1 MSRKSRMK
9 DIRQAKDRRAKRL
22 AIGGVVV
29 LAAVLA
35 FEVPHVLK
43 KSGGS
48 TSSPPPAATTTDTTT
63 GASASPATTAPA
75 TATAAAASVPA
86 TSTKLPNSDV
96 APRRLKSQLYSFSHF
111 AGKDP
116 FVQQV
121 SPSDIT
127 SSATG
132 APAASSG
139 GSGSSGSAASNNSA
153 NAASIQGASSNYK
166 TTSAQRTLAQTGA
179 ATIEVNGKV
188 QSVRIGA
195 SFPSSNP
202 LFKLVSIAHG
212 VARVGIASGSYA
224 SGAQTVS
231 LAAGRSLTLV
241 DTADGIRYKLELLS
255 AS

>member
-1 MSRKSRMK
+1 MSRKSRMQ
-9 DIRQAKDRRAKRL
+9 DIRQAKDRRSKRL
-22 AIGGVVV
+22 AIGGIVV

-48 TSSPPPAATTTDTTT
+48 SSAPPAATTTATDTS
-63 GASASPATTAPA
+63 GTTAPTPSTA
-75 TATAAAASVPA
+75 TGTAAAAAVPVS
-86 TSTKLPNSDV
+86 STKLTSSDV

-111 AGKDP
+111 TGKDP

-121 SPSDIT
+121 TAASITDSPS
-127 SSATG
+127 TG
-132 APAASSG
+132 ASSG
-139 GSGSSGSAASNNSA
+139 PSGT
-153 NAASIQGASSNYK
+153 GASGAAAAPAPQTYS
-166 TTSAQRTLAQTGA
+166 RTLARTGA
-179 ATIEVNGKV
+179 AMIQVNGKL
-188 QSVRIGA
+188 QTVRIGG

-202 LFKLVSIAHG
+202 LFTLVSIAHG
-212 VARVGIASGSYA
+212 VARIGIASGSYA

>member
-9 DIRQAKDRRAKRL
+9 DIREAKDRRAKRL

-48 TSSPPPAATTTDTTT
+48 ASSAPPAATATDAST
-63 GASASPATTAPA
+63 GASAAPATTSPG
-75 TATAAAASVPA
+75 TAAAANVPV
-86 TSTKLPNSDV
+86 TSTKLPNSDMT
-96 APRRLKSQLYSFSHF
+96 PRRLKSQLYSFSRF

-121 SPSDIT
+121 SASDIT
-127 SSATG
+127 SGPTG
-132 APAASSG
+132 ASGASSS
-139 GSGSSGSAASNNSA
+139 SGSSAAASGVITA
-153 NAASIQGASSNYK
+153 GPAPAQQ
-166 TTSAQRTLAQTGA
+166 TSARTLAQRGSV
-179 ATIEVNGKV
+179 TIQVNGKV
-188 QSVRIGA
+188 QTIRVGA

-202 LFKLVSIAHG
+202 LFKLVSVANG
-212 VARVGIASGSYA
+212 VARIGIAGGSYA

-231 LAAGRSLTLV
+231 LATGRSLTLV

>member
-9 DIRQAKDRRAKRL
+9 DIREAKDRRAKRL

-48 TSSPPPAATTTDTTT
+48 ASSAPPAATATDAST
-63 GASASPATTAPA
+63 GASAPSA
-75 TATAAAASVPA
+75 TASPGTAAAASVPV
-86 TSTKLPNSDV
+86 TSTKLPNSDMT
-96 APRRLKSQLYSFSHF
+96 PRRLKSQLYSFSRF

-121 SPSDIT
+121 SASDIT
-127 SSATG
+127 SGPTG
-132 APAASSG
+132 AS
-139 GSGSSGSAASNNSA
+139 
-153 NAASIQGASSNYK
+153 GASSSGAAASGVI
-166 TTSAQRTLAQTGA
+166 TAGPAPAQQTSARTLAQRGSV
-179 ATIEVNGKV
+179 TIQVNGKV
-188 QSVRIGA
+188 QTIRVGA

-202 LFKLVSIAHG
+202 LFKLVSVANG
-212 VARVGIASGSYA
+212 VARIGIAGGSYA

-231 LAAGRSLTLV
+231 LATGRSLTLV

>member
-9 DIRQAKDRRAKRL
+9 DIREAKDRRAKRL

-43 KSGGS
+43 KSGGPA
-48 TSSPPPAATTTDTTT
+48 SSAPPAATTTDATT
-63 GASASPATTAPA
+63 GVSTAPA
-75 TATAAAASVPA
+75 TTSPGTAAASVPV
-86 TSTKLPNSDV
+86 TSTKLPNSDMT
-96 APRRLKSQLYSFSHF
+96 PRRLKSQLYSFSRF

-121 SPSDIT
+121 SAADIT
-127 SSATG
+127 SGPTG
-132 APAASSG
+132 ASGASSSSAASSG
-139 GSGSSGSAASNNSA
+139 VITAGPAPAQQTAA
-153 NAASIQGASSNYK
+153 
-166 TTSAQRTLAQTGA
+166 RTLAQRGSV
-179 ATIEVNGKV
+179 TIQVNGKV
-188 QSVRIGA
+188 QTIRVGA

-202 LFKLVSIAHG
+202 LFKLVSVANG
-212 VARVGIASGSYA
+212 VARIGIAGGSYA

-231 LAAGRSLTLV
+231 LATGRSLTLV

>member
-9 DIRQAKDRRAKRL
+9 DIREAKDRRAKRL

-48 TSSPPPAATTTDTTT
+48 ASSAPPAATATDAST
-63 GASASPATTAPA
+63 GASAPSA
-75 TATAAAASVPA
+75 TASPGTAAAASVPV
-86 TSTKLPNSDV
+86 TSTKLPNSDMT
-96 APRRLKSQLYSFSHF
+96 PRRLKSQLYSFSRF

-121 SPSDIT
+121 SASDIT
-127 SSATG
+127 SGPTG
-132 APAASSG
+132 AS
-139 GSGSSGSAASNNSA
+139 
-153 NAASIQGASSNYK
+153 GASSSSSSSAAASGVI
-166 TTSAQRTLAQTGA
+166 TAGPAPAQQTSARTLAQRGSV
-179 ATIEVNGKV
+179 TIQVNGKV
-188 QSVRIGA
+188 QTIRVGA

-202 LFKLVSIAHG
+202 LFKLVSVANG
-212 VARVGIASGSYA
+212 VARIGIAGGSYA

-231 LAAGRSLTLV
+231 LATGRSLTLV

>member
-9 DIRQAKDRRAKRL
+9 DIRKAKDRRTKRL

-35 FEVPHVLK
+35 FEMPHVLK

-48 TSSPPPAATTTDTTT
+48 TSSPPPAATTTDATT
-63 GASASPATTAPA
+63 GVSASPATT
-75 TATAAAASVPA
+75 TAAASVPA
-86 TSTKLPNSDV
+86 TSAKLPNSDV
-96 APRRLKSQLYSFSHF
+96 TPRRLKSQLYSFSHF

-121 SPSDIT
+121 SASDIT
-127 SSATG
+127 SSPTSASG
-132 APAASSG
+132 ASSG
-139 GSGSSGSAASNNSA
+139 GGSSAGSA
-153 NAASIQGASSNYK
+153 GSSSSSSSG
-166 TTSAQRTLAQTGA
+166 TTSSAPAPAQQTSARTLAQTGA
-179 ATIEVNGKV
+179 ATIQVNGKV

-212 VARVGIASGSYA
+212 VARIGIASGSYA

-231 LAAGRSLTLV
+231 LTAGRLLTLV